1 MGGQRA
7 GSRKCEFFAIE
18 LCRDQYGTVLVRR
31 LASRRAIAD
40 SVKRPDALAP
50 TPRRRGARAM
60 ARILLVLCATPYQSV
75 ALHSVSYTGT
85 ARLGPA
91 RSNRIVLLEDGNQPD
106 SLATAF
112 ARERLRRELMATSKE
127 TTEDSRQPEEPFSGI
142 KEIVL
147 ADGKPM
153 AIPRRPVPPPA
164 TTMQGEI
171 VDLTSSPLFLFG
183 CVISLGSLVL
193 ILAIAQADV
202 DAF

>member
-1 MGGQRA
+1 MGGKATLLVRA
-7 GSRKCEFFAIE
+7 GSRKCEFFAIDMNSAGI
-18 LCRDQYGTVLVRR
+18 LLGHM
-31 LASRRAIAD
+31 AIAD
-40 SVKRPDALAP
+40 YVQRRP
-50 TPRRRGARAM
+50 GARAM

-112 ARERLRRELMATSKE
+112 ARERLRRELIATSKE

-153 AIPRRPVPPPA
+153 AIPRRPVPTPA